1 MKSGG
6 YMDVEKYLVD
16 IFCNDCK
23 IVVAVS
29 GGPDSMYLLHVLLKV
44 RLSKNIKIIVAHV
57 NHNMR
62 KASELEKMKVEEYC
76 RKNDLIFE
84 YLSINKYN
92 HDNFHSYSRKIRYK
106 FFFDLVKKYDAK
118 YLLTAHHGDDL
129 METILMRIMRGSTVK
144 GYKGFSIESDE
155 GSFKILRP
163 LIYMTKEQIKNYMD
177 VHHLWYALDE
187 SNFKDVYTRNRYRKY
202 ILPILKNENKNAHLK
217 FLEFSKKISLISN
230 FFDKYVDSKYGEIVF
245 NKKINN
251 VDLKK
256 EDRVVINSIIYKY
269 FNEIN
274 NFPIEKIVDKNI
286 DNIYN
291 CINSSKPNCIID
303 LPGGFQFVKSYDLS
317 YIKKKQEK
325 VFYKYELVDNLSIKG
340 YGIFKYLK
348 NSNENNNN
356 IIYLSNSDIKLPL
369 YVRNRNIADF
379 MYLKNCG
386 KKKIKDIFIECK
398 IPIDQRDN
406 YPIVVD
412 SDDNIIWV
420 PGLKKSKFDRKNS
433 LKYDIILKYN

>member
-1 MKSGG
+1 
-6 YMDVEKYLVD
+6 MDVEKYLVD

-256 EDRVVINSIIYKY
+256 EDRVVINSIISKY

-286 DNIYN
+286 DNIYD

-303 LPGGFQFVKSYDLS
+303 LPGGFQFVKAYDLS

>member
-256 EDRVVINSIIYKY
+256 EDRVVINSIISKY

-286 DNIYN
+286 DNIYD

-303 LPGGFQFVKSYDLS
+303 LPGGFQFVKAYDLS

>member
-23 IVVAVS
+23 IFVAVS

-177 VHHLWYALDE
+177 IHHLWYALDE

-256 EDRVVINSIIYKY
+256 EDRVVINSIISKY

-356 IIYLSNSDIKLPL
+356 II
-369 YVRNRNIADF
+369 
-379 MYLKNCG
+379 
-386 KKKIKDIFIECK
+386 
-398 IPIDQRDN
+398 
-406 YPIVVD
+406 
-412 SDDNIIWV
+412 
-420 PGLKKSKFDRKNS
+420 
-433 LKYDIILKYN
+433 